1 MAPQPEW
8 FEKDYYKALGV
19 AQSAS
24 DKEITKAYRKLAKEN
39 HPDHNPG
46 REERFKEI
54 NSAYQV
60 LGDEATRKEY
70 DEVRRIGPGAFG
82 MGRGPSGPGGG
93 GRGGQA
99 GGDFSDLFA
108 NMFGQGSGAS
118 TRRTRAPRRG
128 DDLETTIAI
137 SFADAVNGVVTR
149 VELLSD
155 GPCHTCDA
163 TGSAPGTRP
172 SLCSA
177 CAGRGQTEVNQGFFA
192 FTQTCATCSGTGMK
206 IDHPCPTCRGTGNE
220 RKRRTVNIRI
230 PAGVEN
236 NQRIRLKGRGG
247 PGHNGGANGDLMV
260 TVEVGRHALFGR
272 RGADLTLTVPITFAE
287 AALGTT
293 LTVPTLDST
302 VSLRVA
308 PGTKSGQTLRAK
320 GKGAPAKNGAGDLLV
335 TVQVDVPAALTDEQR
350 QALEAYALAT
360 DAAPLRSHLGV

>member
-8 FEKDYYKALGV
+8 FDKDFYKVLGV
-19 AQSAS
+19 AQGAS

-60 LGDEATRKEY
+60 LGDAATRTEY

-82 MGRGPSGPGGG
+82 MGRASGATGGRAGGG
-93 GRGGQA
+93 AA

-108 NMFGQGSGAS
+108 NMFGQGGGGSQ
-118 TRRTRAPRRG
+118 RRARAPRRG
-128 DDLETTIAI
+128 DDLETSVAI
-137 SFADAVNGVVTR
+137 SFDDAVNGVVTR

-155 GPCHTCDA
+155 GPCGTCDA
-163 TGSAPGTRP
+163 TGAAPGTRP

-192 FTQTCATCSGTGMK
+192 FTQPCMTCSGTGMK
-206 IDHPCPTCRGTGNE
+206 IDHPCPTCQGTGNQ

-236 NQRIRLKGRGG
+236 GQRIRLKGRGG

-260 TVEVGRHALFGR
+260 SVEVGRHALFGR
-272 RGADLTLTVPITFAE
+272 RGPDLTISVPITFAE

-293 LTVPTLDST
+293 LAVPTLDGT

-308 PGTKSGQTLRAK
+308 PGTKTGQTLRAK
-320 GKGAPAKNGAGDLLV
+320 GKGSPAKGGAGDLLV
-335 TVQVDVPAALTDEQR
+335 TVQVDVPASLTDEQR
-350 QALEAYALAT
+350 AALEAYALAT
-360 DAAPLRSHLGV
+360 DAAPLRAHLGV